1 MTRKELLDGYSLG
14 RYFRPKKKKK
24 QLGKKI
30 GEELYSGNGR
40 EKPSGKP
47 SGLDGGWLSKE

>member
-1 MTRKELLDGYSLG
+1 MGTAWEGILG
-14 RYFRPKKKKK
+14 QKKKKK